1 MTDPVPTKGNRYTWF
16 VGVVALAIIV
26 YITVNTIV
34 TGSRG
39 SRGLQRG
46 DNLPVFAAPLWNS
59 SFPNHADANTGD
71 GKVKPC
77 AFHAPNVMNLCTLR
91 RRYVVIGFAVLHHG
105 GCEGQFDAMQ
115 ALVKRFPQVN
125 FAGVAIG
132 ASRSS
137 LAKEARKHR
146 WTFPVAYD
154 HHGDVSVLYDV
165 IVCPAVTLAYPGG
178 RVLKTSIGKA
188 ATHPGVLAT
197 EIRTLLRTPRPPPA
211 TTAG

>member
-1 MTDPVPTKGNRYTWF
+1 MTEPQAGQGNRYTWF
-16 VGVVALAIIV
+16 VGVVALAIVI

-34 TGSRG
+34 TGGRG
-39 SRGLQRG
+39 SRGLQLG

-59 SFPNHADANTGD
+59 SFPNGADANTGN

-77 AFHAPNVMNLCTLR
+77 ALREPGVMNLCTLR

-105 GCEGQFDAMQ
+105 GCEQQFDAMQ

-125 FAGVAIG
+125 FAGIAIG

-137 LAKEARKHR
+137 LAKEVRKHG
-146 WTFPVAYD
+146 WTFPLAYD
-154 HHGDVSVLYDV
+154 NHGDVSILYDV

-178 RVLKTSIGKA
+178 RVLKTSLGKA
-188 ATHPGVLAT
+188 TTNPDVLAT
-197 EIRTLLRTPRPPPA
+197 EIRTLLRTPPPQPR
-211 TTAG
+211 TVTG